1 MIKITEKTKKRI
13 TYSLRIILIVFISL
27 VCGLTVYTW
36 NNKTLKG
43 DVLPMPFKFGVAV
56 VLTGSMEP
64 NLSEDDL
71 IIIKKT
77 NDYNVE
83 DIVVFQDKYTLVVH
97 RIISVDGDTV
107 ITKGDA
113 NDSEDA
119 PIKMSQIKGEVI
131 DSYSGVGAVVKA
143 IKSPIG
149 VILLIAGAV
158 ILLRLSYKKETESDN
173 KNLKDIK
180 EEIRKLKEEIYK
192 K

>member
-1 MIKITEKTKKRI
+1 MILRMVIDKMNYKIGDIVTYKKGKYYI
-13 TYSLRIILIVFISL
+13 THR
-27 VCGLTVYTW
+27 
-36 NNKTLKG
+36 
-43 DVLPMPFKFGVAV
+43 
-56 VLTGSMEP
+56 
-64 NLSEDDL
+64 
-71 IIIKKT
+71 IIKKHG
-77 NDYNVE
+77 N
-83 DIVVFQDKYTLVVH
+83 K
-97 RIISVDGDTV
+97 V

-158 ILLRLSYKKETESDN
+158 ILLRLSYKKEKESDN